1 MTARVV
7 RPLLTL
13 VPDDDHVLMQRVA
26 AGDATALGMAFD
38 RFHRDV
44 YAVLARLRGTR
55 VDLDDLVQ
63 TTFLALPRAASNH
76 DPEASARSFVIG
88 VALQIA
94 RRERRSLVRR
104 WRLWQARTHEI
115 DLPEGVADPE
125 QHASDR
131 EDFAALEAALAAL
144 SMAQREVIVLHEVQG
159 MKGEEVAQ
167 ALGIPVN
174 TVWTRLHHARNALRA
189 ALDGRGGR

>member
-1 MTARVV
+1 MSPRVL

-13 VPDDDHVLMQRVA
+13 VPEDDSVLLQRVA
-26 AGDATALGMAFD
+26 TGDVNALGVAFD

-63 TTFLALPRAASNH
+63 TTFLALPRAAHNY
-76 DPEASARSFVIG
+76 DPQASARSFIIG

-94 RRERRSLVRR
+94 RRERRNLVRR
-104 WRLWQARTHEI
+104 WRLWQSRSHELDI
-115 DLPEGVADPE
+115 PEGDIDPE
-125 QHASDR
+125 RRAGDR
-131 EDFAALEAALAAL
+131 EDFSALESALGGL
-144 SMAQREVIVLHEVQG
+144 SHAQREVIILHEVQG
-159 MKGEEVAQ
+159 MKGEEIAQ
-167 ALGIPVN
+167 ALGVPVN

-189 ALDGRGGR
+189 ALDARGGR

>member
-1 MTARVV
+1 LSPRAL
-7 RPLLTL
+7 RPQLTL
-13 VPDDDHVLMQRVA
+13 VPEDDGVLLQRVA
-26 AGDATALGMAFD
+26 TGDANALGVAFD

-63 TTFLALPRAASNH
+63 TTFIALPRAAHNY
-76 DPEASARSFVIG
+76 DPQASARSFVIG

-104 WRLWQARTHEI
+104 WKLWQARSHEL
-115 DLPEGVADPE
+115 DAPEGDVDPE
-125 QHASDR
+125 RRAGDR
-131 EDFAALEAALAAL
+131 EDFSALERALGGL
-144 SMAQREVIVLHEVQG
+144 SHAQREVIILHEVHG
-159 MKGEEVAQ
+159 MKGEEIAQ
-167 ALGIPVN
+167 ALGVPVN

-189 ALDGRGGR
+189 ALDARGGR

>member
-1 MTARVV
+1 MSTRAL

-13 VPDDDHVLMQRVA
+13 VPEDDSVLLQRVA
-26 AGDATALGMAFD
+26 TGDANALGVAFD

-63 TTFLALPRAASNH
+63 TTFIALPKAAHNY
-76 DPEASARSFVIG
+76 DPQASARSFVIG

-94 RRERRSLVRR
+94 RRERRNLVRR
-104 WRLWQARTHEI
+104 WKLWQARSFEL
-115 DLPEGVADPE
+115 DAPEGDVDPE
-125 QHASDR
+125 RRAGDR
-131 EDFAALEAALAAL
+131 EDFSALERALGAL
-144 SMAQREVIVLHEVQG
+144 SHAQREVIILHEVRG
-159 MKGEEVAQ
+159 MKGEEIAQ
-167 ALGIPVN
+167 ALGVPVN

-189 ALDGRGGR
+189 ALDARGGR

>member
-1 MTARVV
+1 ML

-13 VPDDDHVLMQRVA
+13 VPEDDGVLLQRVA
-26 AGDATALGMAFD
+26 TGDVNALGVAFD

-63 TTFLALPRAASNH
+63 TTFLALPRAAYNY
-76 DPEASARSFVIG
+76 DPLASARSFVIG
-88 VALQIA
+88 VALQVA

-104 WRLWQARTHEI
+104 WKLWQARSHEL
-115 DLPEGVADPE
+115 DAPEGDVDPE
-125 QHASDR
+125 RRAGDR
-131 EDFAALEAALAAL
+131 EDFSALEAALGGL
-144 SMAQREVIVLHEVQG
+144 SHAQREVIILHEVHG
-159 MKGEEVAQ
+159 MKGEEIAQ
-167 ALGIPVN
+167 ALGVPLN

-189 ALDGRGGR
+189 ALDARGGR

>member
-1 MTARVV
+1 MSTRAL

-13 VPDDDHVLMQRVA
+13 VPEDDSVLLQRVA
-26 AGDATALGMAFD
+26 TGDANALGVAFD

-63 TTFLALPRAASNH
+63 TTFIALPKAAHNY
-76 DPEASARSFVIG
+76 DPQASARSFVIG

-94 RRERRSLVRR
+94 RRERRNLVRR
-104 WRLWQARTHEI
+104 WKLWQARSFEL
-115 DLPEGVADPE
+115 DAPEGNIDPE
-125 QHASDR
+125 RRAGDR
-131 EDFAALEAALAAL
+131 EDFSALERALGAL
-144 SMAQREVIVLHEVQG
+144 SHAQREVIILHEVRG
-159 MKGEEVAQ
+159 MKGEEIAQ
-167 ALGIPVN
+167 ALGVPVN

-189 ALDGRGGR
+189 ALDARGGR